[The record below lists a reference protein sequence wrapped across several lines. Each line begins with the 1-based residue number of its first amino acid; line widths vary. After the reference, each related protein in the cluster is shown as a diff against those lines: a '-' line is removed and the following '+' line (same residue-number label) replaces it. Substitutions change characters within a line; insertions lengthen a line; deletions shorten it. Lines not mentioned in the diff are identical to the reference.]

1 MTYKVSVV
9 SMGACPLVLSCT
21 PSTWKAEAGV
31 WMPAWMMARETATQK
46 EVVVVVVVAGE
57 IGVKYLL
64 HR

>member
-1 MTYKVSVV
+1 
-9 SMGACPLVLSCT
+9 
-21 PSTWKAEAGV
+21 
-31 WMPAWMMARETATQK
+31 MPAWMMARETVSQK